1 MAREAVWI
9 HAAAAWAPYARGD
22 TLASQARSAPQPAM
36 HVETRESEN
45 GLQPL
50 RPRAAQGSLPR
61 LPEAERRASRPPQR
75 RDGLLDAVAQ
85 FDPAKPSG
93 IHPSNSSGPAFEVAR
108 YFAGFIEER
117 RKRPQDDL
125 ISILLAIDVNGRSL
139 TQGELI
145 GFGFLLLVAGH
156 ETTTNLISNALI
168 LLDQYPEARAKLLA
182 DPSLIPGAIEEC
194 LRFEAPVQGLART
207 TTRAVELHGQTIPAD
222 EMVLLLYGSANR
234 DERKFEVPERFDV
247 TRKPN
252 EHLSFGFGSHFCLG
266 SGLARLEGRVAFEEL
281 LARVPDYHLRSD
293 SVERM
298 TSGPIRGAVRLPVDL
313 GL

>member
-1 MAREAVWI
+1 MGFWTLSRYADVEAALHQPDVYISSKGIAVGVQGQSTDDPANSVPMLLMMDGTEHRQLRTLVSGAFSPHRMAALE
-9 HAAAAWAPYARGD
+9 
-22 TLASQARSAPQPAM
+22 PAIRKI
-36 HVETRESEN
+36 TT
-45 GLQPL
+45 
-50 RPRAAQGSLPR
+50 
-61 LPEAERRASRPPQR
+61 
-75 RDGLLDAVAQ
+75 GLLDEMCSKDAADLV
-85 FDPAKPSG
+85 FDF
-93 IHPSNSSGPAFEVAR
+93 SNPL
-108 YFAGFIEER
+108 
-117 RKRPQDDL
+117 P
-125 ISILLAIDVNGRSL
+125 AIDIDGRSL

-145 GFGFLLLVAGH
+145 GLGWLLLVAGH

-168 LLDQYPEARAKLLA
+168 LLDQYPDARAKLLA

-234 DERKFEVPERFDV
+234 DERKFEAPERFDV

-266 SGLARLEGRVAFEEL
+266 SGLARLEGRIAFEEL